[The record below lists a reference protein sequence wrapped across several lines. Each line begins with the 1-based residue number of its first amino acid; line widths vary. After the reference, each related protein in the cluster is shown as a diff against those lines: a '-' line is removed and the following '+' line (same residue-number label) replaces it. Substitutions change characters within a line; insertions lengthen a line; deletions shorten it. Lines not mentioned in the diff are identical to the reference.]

1 MKSFVLK
8 TAVTAVLMG
17 VAAVAVAKGPPAD
30 KGNKPDTEVGNNLS
44 VPVIFAGGM
53 GAFSALG
60 CPSGTFS
67 SLMTPDKDPVFY
79 AENCAETHD
88 GTVCVDEGYYFVQ
101 RDAKWQA
108 PCSVATSASAL
119 AKWGDNIAGT
129 DAKLKVGS
137 PIRVELNLWDYTTAL
152 GQLGYYVVKLE
163 PEQLD
168 RLSAYGHLASGSEGD
183 VDITYAVGT
192 EYPLDPNNPEVGEF
206 EGMFGAIVFDPLATL
221 RIEKVDADGN
231 PLGLVVVDDQ
241 LAGGEINATGKIVY
255 GYNLRVVEAGTY
267 RITYTM
273 KNVLLTSCLDAR
285 AKCEGMV
292 TWLDIDVIPGGGGGG
307 KKK

>member
-1 MKSFVLK
+1 
-8 TAVTAVLMG
+8 
-17 VAAVAVAKGPPAD
+17 
-30 KGNKPDTEVGNNLS
+30 
-44 VPVIFAGGM
+44 
-53 GAFSALG
+53 
-60 CPSGTFS
+60 
-67 SLMTPDKDPVFY
+67 
-79 AENCAETHD
+79 
-88 GTVCVDEGYYFVQ
+88 VDEGYYFVQ

-119 AKWGDNIAGT
+119 AKWGDNIAGI

-137 PIRVELNLWDYTTAL
+137 PIRVELNLWDYTTAV

-168 RLSAYGHLASGSEGD
+168 RLSAYGQLASGSEGD

-192 EYPLDPNNPEVGEF
+192 DYPLDPTNPAVGEF
-206 EGMFGAIVFDPLATL
+206 EGRFGAIVFDPLATL

-231 PLGLVVVDDQ
+231 PLGLVVVDDAP
-241 LAGGEINATGKIVY
+241 AGGEINATGKIVY
-255 GYNLRVVEAGTY
+255 GYNLRVVEAGKY

-273 KNVLLTSCLDAR
+273 KNVQLTSCIDAR
-285 AKCEGMV
+285 ATCDGMV

-307 KKK
+307 KK